1 MIRAVADTHTLVWA
15 LFDDPRLSRAARAA
29 MEVSPGDS
37 IAISAITLVELVYLC
52 EKGRIG
58 PEVFLRVLDKL
69 HEPQASLVEVP
80 VERGIVEAMK
90 DVPRSDVPDL
100 PDRLIAATAVSLGV
114 PVLSRDRKI
123 RTSRV
128 PTVW

>member
-58 PEVFLRVLDKL
+58 PEVLLRVLDKL